1 VIRAIFTDLG
11 GVVLTNGWDHL
22 GRESAVTHFGL
33 DRAEFFSRHEMIF
46 GAYEDGQMS
55 LEDYLSFAVF
65 YCARDFSRAE
75 FVTYIKEQSQPLP
88 GMLEL
93 IGRAKKDS
101 GLPVFATS
109 NEGREI
115 AEYRIDTFG
124 LRDIMDAFV
133 VSGFV
138 GMRKPNLGFYKLAL
152 DLAQVRADE
161 TLYIDDRQPLIEA
174 GDRAGLVTLWHQD
187 IATTTEAL
195 QRHGLLS

>member
-1 VIRAIFTDLG
+1 MIRAIFTDLG
-11 GVVLTNGWDHL
+11 GVVLTNGWDHV
-22 GRESAVTHFGL
+22 GRESAVEHFGL

-65 YCARDFSRAE
+65 YCVRDFSRAE
-75 FVTYIKEQSQPLP
+75 FVSYIKSRSQPLP

-93 IGRAKKDS
+93 IAKAKKDS

-115 AEYRIDTFG
+115 AEYRIDTFS

-152 DLAQVRADE
+152 DIAQVKPGE
-161 TLYIDDRQPLIEA
+161 TLYIDDRRPLIEA
-174 GDRAGLVTLWHQD
+174 GDRAGFVTLWHQD
-187 IATTTEAL
+187 LETTTL
-195 QRHGLLS
+195 TWQRLGILS